1 MVNGYF
7 YAFAD
12 QAECGQAV
20 PSIWGQDEEGDP
32 VLIGNCVKRRAVW
45 LVEPVMSEPDENGE
59 QTVIT
64 PSTLSEPFVILSPVE
79 LDAADYAIN
88 PAGEAGFA

>member
-1 MVNGYF
+1 MANGYF

-12 QAECGQAV
+12 QAECEQTV
-20 PSIWGQDEEGDP
+20 PGVWGQDDDGNP
-32 VLIGNCVKRRAVW
+32 VLIGGCIQRPARW
-45 LVEPVMSEPDENGE
+45 LVAPVMSEPDENGE

-64 PSTLSEPFVILSPVE
+64 PGTLSEPFVILSPVE